1 MAQIRQIWRTTTS
14 NEDVTFSI
22 CPGKYF
28 GNDVT
33 ELKLVVEW
41 GDGTPNTTI
50 TNTDPNNTV
59 EITHTY
65 TQPGDHSLHVYGG
78 WIRSNLNQT
87 GFFDWR
93 RVIAYPIESDRTG
106 NETPEKLIKWIANGN
121 NGQIKYSTNLRPWQ
135 IDSSG
140 NPLTDPSTG
149 APYKGVEHVGQAGF
163 MVAGLGTFKNYTN
176 MQNWPLW
183 VRPILSVNTQ
193 SPQTTS
199 HLPWRNF
206 AVSSDEKIDM
216 TECFKNCGELIG
228 SNLWTFLLHEPKIIN
243 MRGCFQNAL
252 KDIITDEKQKIT
264 TGLVRQLQEV
274 TLSDGTVKK
283 LWVVTNPGTVSY
295 HDIAGTEASR
305 PVHKLHHWGLRDCTD
320 FESCFEN
327 SGARYLALESWNME
341 NAQNINYMFRGCRLE
356 RLRIGYNGVYGI
368 QWKLNNVTTAKG
380 TFQDVIFDD
389 LDVFKHPTNPDF
401 GKKKSSLHKKGAS
414 WHLQDFKLLN
424 TSRITDMSDMFRD
437 SNLNPNISEWDV
449 DNVVSYKGFKVGG
462 TMIDAHAP
470 AFLIPEADIEILD
483 ITGDQ
488 DEQYVN
494 VSTQHTDKWYWSV
507 NNSTINTQVSA
518 DTVVKLSDMRLG
530 LNTLSLSA
538 TDEEGNVDDQEF
550 SYLLAI
556 TAVDSQNIMVDDM
569 SIYDDD
575 VNLTVELTDAT
586 QWQYEIPGVTTQS
599 VSVTGL
605 SATIQSLPTGMNT
618 VLLSALDS
626 NMDVVGTSKAF
637 VNICDTTTTTTSG
650 TYDNTPVTS
659 FSCPDSPC
667 SYEIEQMYQDEF
679 HSSGSY
685 TGDGFGTHVK
695 LSKDGRTML
704 VHAPRTGHGRIY
716 VYHRTTRYS
725 DWALEHQ
732 FDANDITVPG
742 ANVKYHVGYGE
753 DFVMQQFAVSHDGS
767 TVVYADAAQPS
778 HGQLVASAGADEQV
792 KVFTRDSSGS
802 WSQRG
807 NTITDAG
814 VVDSLNVNWEWAGG
828 SFGEKDSKWILTDDN
843 LALNG
848 DGTVLAG
855 GAVFHGNNWQGAV
868 KVWDYNSGT
877 NTWVQRTLITGGAN
891 DEELGH
897 VVRLN
902 RDGNILLATTP
913 NGNYYDS
920 TNSVNREGYVKLY
933 VWNGSS
939 WSTRGTITAADF
951 QQDTGMTHAA
961 FIGFCGGVDLS
972 EDGHNIAICS
982 KSTVNTDAVATDVF
996 GCAVVYEYNYWY
1008 QIGTDGCS
1016 GAYTSQGQSIQA
1028 IGKYHGTAESAING
1042 NVHCGRFQSPT
1053 SQSILLMTC
1062 DTTGSSNVYG
1072 TIKRLGSP
1080 REEGHTRSVSTCRT
1094 LPDNPDYVF
1103 TQEMIEIESQTIHEP
1118 NIFVND
1124 VHTLVKNKHGNIG
1137 VDMTLSDIIV
1147 GIPGGSG
1154 QIGSIVTRDFQ
1165 QIETDSPVGGYI
1177 FDDSKF
1183 FSHMS
1188 KNKEHVVVFGPR
1200 NGHAYVD
1207 ANGNTIQPDRSGGF
1221 IVKSFSYDS
1230 NEWINK
1236 GQVVNGSASHHGLG
1250 ACAMLSDSGDV
1261 VVVSS
1266 LAGPS
1271 NTTAQNSQGQY
1282 TGGELYRYEYNTS
1295 TNQWQMKGTGFIPA
1309 SMGEPMSRCLWRI
1322 SSTGDRVII
1331 SSQYANTISIY
1342 DWNGTTWIQT
1352 GNRLTNSNNTPPDY
1366 KDHLGRSINISGD
1379 GNTIAVGYMNNNNY
1393 GSVAVYRWGTTSNP
1407 ICSDG
1412 GSKGVITYESG
1423 SFAWGPGW
1431 DPNQA
1436 TTYDTSQSPAIP
1448 TVINLK
1454 WLGYNPYTNNPAG
1467 TNNTTFVGPATFTK
1481 VDSSWNAAA
1490 LGGRGLYELL
1500 VTSTG
1505 EELRWNDTLAQYQLY
1520 ATCKPGF
1527 TGSATNDWQFID
1539 TVTATHGNS
1548 TDQTQSSGATYNY
1561 DDVGFGVPEFWYG
1574 YETVKNQNVYLSEN
1588 GDVLA
1593 VGDKQAGPITHT
1605 TYYHNDEVP
1614 AGGVMVYKFVQ
1625 ASSTYK
1631 PRGDLITIFRTDDPD
1646 NWNSYGGVC
1655 EGLSADGNR
1664 VFMST
1669 QGARAYQPGNKFIGN
1684 DSSWR
1689 TSIDGGLYQIFEWS
1703 DSTRSWTEI
1712 CGKHWWT
1719 GGYYSE
1725 VYNTCFSHDGETFC
1739 ISSQNWDPTFD
1750 NPNSL
1755 RQHAVITI
1763 S

>member
-78 WIRSNLNQT
+78 WIRSNLNWT
-87 GFFDWR
+87 GLFDWR

-135 IDSSG
+135 KDSSG

-149 APYKGVEHVGQAGF
+149 APYKGVEHVGQTGF

-228 SNLWTFLLHEPKIIN
+228 SNLWTFQLYGPKIIN

-252 KDIITDEKQKIT
+252 KDVVTDEKQKIT
-264 TGLVRQLQEV
+264 TGLVRQLQDA
-274 TLSDGTVKK
+274 TLPDGTVRK

-295 HDIAGTEASR
+295 HDVAGTEASR
-305 PVHKLHHWGLRDCTD
+305 PVHKLHMWGLRDCTD

-341 NAQNINYMFRGCRLE
+341 NARNINYMFRGCRLE
-356 RLRIGYNGVYGI
+356 RLRIGYNGYAGY

-389 LDVFKHPTNPDF
+389 LDVFKHPTNSNF
-401 GKKKSSLHKKGAS
+401 GKKKSSLHVKKTA

-424 TSRITDMSDMFRD
+424 TNRVTDMSDMFRD
-437 SNLNPNISEWDV
+437 SNLNPNISKWNV
-449 DNVVSYKGFKVGG
+449 DNVVDYKGFKVGG

-507 NNSTINTQVSA
+507 NNSTINTQASA
-518 DTVVKLSDMRLG
+518 DTVVKLTGMRLG

-556 TAVDSQNIMVDDM
+556 TAVDSHNIMVDDM

-618 VLLSALDS
+618 VFLSAMDS

-685 TGDGFGTHVK
+685 AGDGFGTHVK

-725 DWALEHQ
+725 DWVLEHQ

-742 ANVKYHVGYGE
+742 TNVKYHVGYGG

-792 KVFTRDSSGS
+792 KVFARDSSGS

-814 VVDSLNVNWEWAGG
+814 VVDGLNVSWEWAGASSG
-828 SFGEKDSKWILTDDN
+828 DKDSKWILTDDN

-855 GAVFHGNNWQGAV
+855 GAVFHGNNGQGAA

-877 NTWVQRTLITGGAN
+877 NTWVQRTLITGAGN
-891 DEELGH
+891 DHELGH

-902 RDGNILLATTP
+902 RDGNILLAATP
-913 NGNYYDS
+913 NGNYYDYV
-920 TNSVNREGYVKLY
+920 NSVNREGYVKLY

-951 QQDTGMTHAA
+951 QQDTGMTHATL
-961 FIGFCGGVDLS
+961 IGFCGGVDLS
-972 EDGHNIAICS
+972 DDGHNIVISS

-996 GCAVVYEYNYWY
+996 GCVVVYEYNYWF
-1008 QIGTDGCS
+1008 QIGTDGCT
-1016 GAYTSQGQSIQA
+1016 GAYTSRGQSIQA

-1072 TIKRLGSP
+1072 TIKRLESP
-1080 REEGHTRSVSTCRT
+1080 KEEGHTQQVSTCQAPS
-1094 LPDNPDYVF
+1094 LPGYEF
-1103 TQEMIEIESQTIHEP
+1103 TQEMVEIESQTIHEP

-1124 VHTLVKNKHGNIG
+1124 VHAQVKNKHGNIG

-1165 QIETDSPVGGYI
+1165 IIETDSPVGGYI
-1177 FDDSKF
+1177 FDDKNN

-1188 KNKEHVVVFGPR
+1188 KDKEHVVLFGPQGGDTS
-1200 NGHAYVD
+1200 GH
-1207 ANGNTIQPDRSGGF
+1207 SGGF

-1236 GQVVNGSASHHGLG
+1236 GQVINGSASHHGLG
-1250 ACAMLSDSGDV
+1250 ACAMLSDSSDV
-1261 VVVSS
+1261 LIVSS

-1271 NTTAQNSQGQY
+1271 NTTAQTSQGQY

-1393 GSVAVYRWGTTSNP
+1393 GSVAVYKWSTT
-1407 ICSDG
+1407 
-1412 GSKGVITYESG
+1412 
-1423 SFAWGPGW
+1423 
-1431 DPNQA
+1431 
-1436 TTYDTSQSPAIP
+1436 
-1448 TVINLK
+1448 
-1454 WLGYNPYTNNPAG
+1454 
-1467 TNNTTFVGPATFTK
+1467 
-1481 VDSSWNAAA
+1481 
-1490 LGGRGLYELL
+1490 
-1500 VTSTG
+1500 
-1505 EELRWNDTLAQYQLY
+1505 
-1520 ATCKPGF
+1520 
-1527 TGSATNDWQFID
+1527 TNDWQFID

-1548 TDQTQSSGATYNY
+1548 TDQTQSSGAAYSY

-1574 YETVKNQNVYLSEN
+1574 YETVKNQNVYLSEDGN
-1588 GDVLA
+1588 VLA

-1605 TYYHNDEVP
+1605 TYYWNDDIP

-1625 ASSTYK
+1625 ASNTYK
-1631 PRGDLITIFRTDDPD
+1631 PRGDLVSIVRMQAEDY
-1646 NWNSYGGVC
+1646 WSSYGGVC

-1664 VFMST
+1664 VLIST
-1669 QGARAYQPGNKFIGN
+1669 QGARAYSPGDKPNQSG
-1684 DSSWR
+1684 WR
-1689 TSIDGGLYQIFEWS
+1689 ESIDGGLYQIFEWN
-1703 DSTRSWTEI
+1703 DSTRSWDVI

-1719 GGYYSE
+1719 GGGYSE
-1725 VYNTCFSHDGETFC
+1725 VYNTCLSHDGETFS
-1739 ISSQNWDPTFD
+1739 ISSQDWDPTFD
-1750 NPNSL
+1750 NPNTSL
-1755 RQHAVITI
+1755 QHAVITI